1 MALTKLGASRANR
14 VNKSKHKQNG
24 VASTLPST
32 AKDVRFLP
40 LATLRADRYR
50 RVRYIKVTFGNE
62 KDVVAWFYGYMKIT
76 LDFSRAT

>member
-40 LATLRADRYR
+40 LATLRAGTGTGAY
-50 RVRYIKVTFGNE
+50 VTSKLHLGMR
-62 KDVVAWFYGYMKIT
+62 KTWWHGSMVT
-76 LDFSRAT
+76 